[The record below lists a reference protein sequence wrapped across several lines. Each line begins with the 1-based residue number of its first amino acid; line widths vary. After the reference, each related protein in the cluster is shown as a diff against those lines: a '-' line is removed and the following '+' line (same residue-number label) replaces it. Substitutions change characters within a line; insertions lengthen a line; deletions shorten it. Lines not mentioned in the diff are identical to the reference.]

1 MIINMTL
8 LTSTSKKRT
17 SGFRDIELLNFEA
30 DIQSENNKFNPKT
43 TTVSFSSEANSS
55 DSAEVPCANGELLRD
70 GAATSR
76 ILLHLPADARTRP
89 FDAAVQLETLPI
101 RTRIEIRSHRLFH
114 YS

>member
-17 SGFRDIELLNFEA
+17 SGFRDIELLNFET

-76 ILLHLPADARTRP
+76 ILLHLPADAGLAPAGSVCTWNAMP
-89 FDAAVQLETLPI
+89 LH
-101 RTRIEIRSHRLFH
+101 S
-114 YS
+114 S